1 MHCYSFT
8 YEYTYYKRRA
18 TCGGMDSE
26 PDGTEIRVAVEHVVV
41 PEESPR
47 WQGMARTNVDWRAK
61 MDPAFKIT
69 SIAGHHINAI
79 MSVQTR
85 L

>member
-1 MHCYSFT
+1 MFCYAFT
-8 YEYTYYKRRA
+8 YEYTYYRRRQ

-26 PDGTEIRVAVEHVVV
+26 PDGTELRTTTEYIVV
-41 PEESPR
+41 PEQSPR
-47 WQGMARTNVDWRAK
+47 WQHIALSQVDWRAK
-61 MDPAFKIT
+61 QDQAFKVTLIG
-69 SIAGHHINAI
+69 GHQINGI